1 MKYLKEYNKFNESV
15 KSDEY
20 YYEISRS
27 EMEKIPK
34 SDFVDIDSRVFS
46 LVKDHLTDW
55 ILDNCPKIS
64 VKMTNDNWIGLNKIG
79 IQIVGFDFYKEKK
92 HQHSEVPFPKNI
104 RISQLTDD
112 WFLTA
117 ITSVGYS
124 IYFKCDQIDG
134 LMKFLEDYHIC
145 GWNRMKGD

>member
-1 MKYLKEYNKFNESV
+1 
-15 KSDEY
+15 
-20 YYEISRS
+20 
-27 EMEKIPK
+27 
-34 SDFVDIDSRVFS
+34 
-46 LVKDHLTDW
+46 
-55 ILDNCPKIS
+55 
-64 VKMTNDNWIGLNKIG
+64 MTNDNWIGLNKIG

-92 HQHSEVPFPKNI
+92 HKHSEVPFPGTI

-134 LMKFLEDYHIC
+134 LMEFLEDYHIC
-145 GWNRMKGD
+145 G